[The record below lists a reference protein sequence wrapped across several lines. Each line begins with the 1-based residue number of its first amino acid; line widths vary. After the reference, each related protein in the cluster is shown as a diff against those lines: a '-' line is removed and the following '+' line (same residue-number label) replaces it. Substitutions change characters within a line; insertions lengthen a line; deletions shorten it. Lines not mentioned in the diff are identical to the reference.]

1 MKKELDLNNITYI
14 QKGTHIVGNIES
26 TGKVHISGRLKG
38 NINSKDHVVLN
49 PGAIVN
55 GSIVTKRAEIS
66 GDVNGDI
73 YITDLLV
80 LKRSAK
86 INGNIYSKFLVTED
100 GSQVNGIIQIG
111 KDVNMLKENP
121 SDKDQAAI
129 PQRKAG

>member
-26 TGKVHISGRLKG
+26 AGKVHISGRLKG

-49 PGAIVN
+49 PEAIVHGN
-55 GSIVTKRAEIS
+55 IVTKRAEIS
-66 GDVNGDI
+66 GELNGDI

-80 LKRSAK
+80 LKRSAR
-86 INGNIYSKFLVTED
+86 INGNIYSKFLVTEE
-100 GSQVNGIIQIG
+100 GSQVNGLIQTG
-111 KDVNMLKENP
+111 KDVNILKENP
-121 SDKDQAAI
+121 LEENQSAI